1 MQSDLLHPT
10 DQELLLTADGELPSR
25 RIAEVRAHLAACWE
39 CRTRMAEVEGT
50 IADFTRA
57 NRQQLDPKLTAI
69 AGPRALLKARLAE
82 LAAVPAGAAW
92 RRHLHLS
99 FPVRMAVGVCAAL
112 IVAVIVGQ
120 FVFGYH
126 ILPRTW
132 NAAASPERGV
142 EPDRALTPGA
152 TRQVSVGAVCSMQHE
167 EVVREVPTNLRQEV
181 FQEYGIANARANDY
195 EIDYLIAPGL
205 GGTDDIRNLW
215 PEPEGSKVW
224 NSRVKDALEE
234 QLHQMVCAGKIDL
247 STAQN
252 DIATD
257 WIAAYKKYFH
267 TELPLAGRPDVL
279 GLMGKSYSTLSQMVF
294 VTELAT
300 RKPSFL
306 GCRFCG
312 I

>member
-10 DQELLLTADGELPSR
+10 DQELLQTADGELPSR

-57 NRQQLDPKLTAI
+57 NRQSLDPQLTPM

-82 LAAVPAGAAW
+82 LAAVPAGGAW
-92 RRHLHLS
+92 RRPLHLS
-99 FPVRMAVGVCAAL
+99 FPVRATAGLCAAVV
-112 IVAVIVGQ
+112 VAAIVGQ
-120 FVFGYH
+120 FLFGYH
-126 ILPRTW
+126 ILPGTR

-181 FQEYGIANARANDY
+181 FQEYGIVNARANDY

-267 TELPLAGRPDVL
+267 TEMPVSGRPDVL
-279 GLMGKSYSTLSQMVF
+279 GLVGKSYSTLSQIVF
-294 VTELAT
+294 VGDRAT
-300 RKPSFL
+300 GERSFSGL
-306 GCRFCG
+306 
-312 I
+312 